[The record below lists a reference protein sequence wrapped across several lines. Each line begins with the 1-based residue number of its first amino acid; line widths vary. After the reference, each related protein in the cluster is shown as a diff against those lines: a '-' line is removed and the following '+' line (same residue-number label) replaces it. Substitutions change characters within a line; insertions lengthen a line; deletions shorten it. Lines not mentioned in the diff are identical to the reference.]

1 MIRKT
6 NLNKAL
12 SLIFALAATIISFIF
27 LTEIGVKSPFSN
39 PISTVFLLAFISL
52 LLTIIFAT
60 LTEATIS
67 FVHYARQLDK
77 RRLQ

>member
-12 SLIFALAATIISFIF
+12 SLIVTLAATIISFIF
-27 LTEIGVKSPFSN
+27 LVEIGIKSPFPN
-39 PISTVFLLAFISL
+39 PISTVFLMAFIAL
-52 LLTIIFAT
+52 LLAIIFVI
-60 LTEATIS
+60 LTGATIS

>member
-1 MIRKT
+1 M
-6 NLNKAL
+6 
-12 SLIFALAATIISFIF
+12 
-27 LTEIGVKSPFSN
+27 
-39 PISTVFLLAFISL
+39 AFIAL
-52 LLTIIFAT
+52 LLTIIFVT